1 MEQKRLSILVPKD
14 IADAISDISKI
25 HNLTTTD
32 IVNKLLAQ
40 FVQKNAD
47 LISQYRTLKNDAQ
60 KNYPVALAQDLG
72 SDSVE

>member
-32 IVNKLLAQ
+32 IVNKLKKRRLN
-40 FVQKNAD
+40 FP
-47 LISQYRTLKNDAQ
+47 IPYLK
-60 KNYPVALAQDLG
+60 K
-72 SDSVE
+72 